1 MGRRNSFRYTNFRT
15 ECFHRSATENDIN
28 DAKKGLKEIKIQS
41 PNKLKL
47 GHLNIRLVR
56 NILLI
61 SETKL
66 NDSFPFAQF
75 KIKGFSVP
83 YRYDRNGKGRRLL
96 LYMRDDIQSKLL
108 INKSNCYIETISVVD
123 NLRF

>member
-41 PNKLKL
+41 PNKLRL
-47 GHLNIRLVR
+47 GHLNISSAR
-56 NILLI
+56 NMLEALTYIIDSNINFLLI

-66 NDSFPFAQF
+66 NDFFPFAQF
-75 KIKGFSVP
+75 KIKSFSVP
-83 YRYDRNGKGRRLL
+83 YRYGRNGKV
-96 LYMRDDIQSKLL
+96 
-108 INKSNCYIETISVVD
+108 T
-123 NLRF
+123 

>member
-15 ECFHRSATENDIN
+15 GCFHRSATENDIN

-47 GHLNIRLVR
+47 GHLNISLGR

-108 INKSNCYIETISVVD
+108 INKSNC
-123 NLRF
+123 